1 MQQLQG
7 RITWGPIFQLLHSCT
22 FAKMVEYSA
31 VRKKRIKNY
40 QKIVV
45 AVQGGRCWGSAGA
58 ALHDRSGSSTT
69 GRTPNIRYFVA
80 KLGIVAIYA
89 LFERLS

>member
-1 MQQLQG
+1 MENCYAFTGQ
-7 RITWGPIFQLLHSCT
+7 
-22 FAKMVEYSA
+22 
-31 VRKKRIKNY
+31 
-40 QKIVV
+40 
-45 AVQGGRCWGSAGA
+45 QGGRSWGTAGPA
-58 ALHDRSGSSTT
+58 VHDRSGSSTT

>member
-1 MQQLQG
+1 
-7 RITWGPIFQLLHSCT
+7 
-22 FAKMVEYSA
+22 MVRAHADAIHFFKCVSD
-31 VRKKRIKNY
+31 K
-40 QKIVV
+40 
-45 AVQGGRCWGSAGA
+45 QGGRCWGSAGA

>member
-1 MQQLQG
+1 MA
-7 RITWGPIFQLLHSCT
+7 TPIKARSRCVNIFLLKYRMKGETLYS
-22 FAKMVEYSA
+22 MVKEYEF
-31 VRKKRIKNY
+31 
-40 QKIVV
+40 
-45 AVQGGRCWGSAGA
+45 QGGRSCANA
-58 ALHDRSGSSTT
+58 RTAFTDRSGSSTT

>member
-1 MQQLQG
+1 MLIEPG
-7 RITWGPIFQLLHSCT
+7 TYT
-22 FAKMVEYSA
+22 FFDVLNFTSQT
-31 VRKKRIKNY
+31 V
-40 QKIVV
+40 IVV
-45 AVQGGRCWGSAGA
+45 FLSLQQGGRCWGSAGA

-89 LFERLS
+89 LFERLL